1 MARAQR
7 LLDTLQLLRQYRYP
21 VKGAQLAS
29 KLNVSLR
36 TLYRDIKT
44 LQQQGAPIEGEA
56 GLGYILQPGYMLPP
70 LMFADEE
77 IEAMVLGMRWVAK
90 KGDKQLKE
98 AAHSALS
105 KVAAVLPGDLRHQL
119 ETSSLLVG
127 PNDILT
133 AAHVDLALI
142 RQTIR
147 AHHKAHIIYRDLK
160 GAQSKRT
167 IWPFALAFFDGVR
180 VIVAWCESRQSFR
193 HFRYDRIQSFTPLNT
208 RYPKTRQS
216 LLKEWRQLEGIPS
229 PEL

>member
-21 VKGAQLAS
+21 VKGARLAS

-90 KGDKQLKE
+90 KGDQQLKE
-98 AAHSALS
+98 AARSALS
-105 KVAAVLPGDLRHQL
+105 KVAAVLPRDLRHQL
-119 ETSSLLVG
+119 ENSSLLVG
-127 PNDILT
+127 PNEILT
-133 AAHVDLALI
+133 SAHVDLALI

-147 AHHKAHIIYRDLK
+147 AQHKAAITYRDLK
-160 GAQSKRT
+160 GVQSKRT

-180 VIVAWCESRQSFR
+180 VIVAWCEPRQGFR
-193 HFRYDRIQSFTPLNT
+193 HFRYDRIQSFTSLNI

-216 LLKEWRQLEGIPS
+216 LLKEWRQTEGIPS
-229 PEL
+229 PDL